1 VLDLLRGVR
10 DVGMRAAMSL
20 PVAPLNAV
28 RDNYLAS
35 DRHRILSAYH
45 DDWELPENQIDDRR
59 FALRR
64 RLCEGANA
72 IWAKPVRTWED
83 RIERA
88 AMAVHWNQISKVV
101 PFPDDS
107 IAGDPNRNFD
117 WRALA
122 HVVRGVL
129 DLAGLK
135 FGDYGRLASA
145 RATERPAGKALCCCV
160 SPPPVPHHG
169 GRSGSDRPQQSAQ
182 QDVRARSCWMLQ
194 LSGGLS
200 SRSIPSPLTCR
211 LSGSC
216 RR

>member
-1 VLDLLRGVR
+1 VLALLRGVR

-20 PVAPLNAV
+20 PVIPLNAV

-35 DRHRILSAYH
+35 DWHRILSAYH
-45 DDWELPENQIDDRR
+45 DDWELPENQTDDRW

-88 AMAVHWNQISKVV
+88 AMAVHWNQISKIA

-107 IAGDPNRNFD
+107 IGGDPNRNFD

-145 RATERPAGKALCCCV
+145 RGTERPAGKALCCCV
-160 SPPPVPHHG
+160 SPA
-169 GRSGSDRPQQSAQ
+169 S
-182 QDVRARSCWMLQ
+182 RATPRW
-194 LSGGLS
+194 
-200 SRSIPSPLTCR
+200 PLMD
-211 LSGSC
+211 
-216 RR
+216 